1 MVGDNIKKI
10 RKLKNLGLNEL
21 ARKSHI
27 SGSYLSNLEKGI
39 KDNPSIETLAS
50 LAKVLDVS
58 IGELYDGDL
67 SIYGILKEALIV
79 PESVEIKTVPTEFI
93 NANEARAY
101 VNMHQIFG
109 AHGFNANKLDDNEIL
124 EFANELLKQMEM
136 VSFKYKK

>member
-1 MVGDNIKKI
+1 MIGDNIKKI
-10 RKLKNLGLNEL
+10 RESKSIGVNEL
-21 ARKSHI
+21 ARIANVNASYI
-27 SGSYLSNLEKGI
+27 SAIERNEKN
-39 KDNPSIETLAS
+39 NPSIKILNKIASSLGVSMDDFFKEVQAKETVIS
-50 LAKVLDVS
+50 NAK
-58 IGELYDGDL
+58 
-67 SIYGILKEALIV
+67 
-79 PESVEIKTVPTEFI
+79 KTVPTEFI